1 MENATLL
8 DRSGIDFTQKVR
20 EEWKPT
26 DDDHAMRNENR

>member
-1 MENATLL
+1 MSL
-8 DRSGIDFTQKVR
+8 DLSGIDFAAKVR